1 MERVEKIEKIK
12 KDLRRLSKLS
22 HSIEVSLT
30 IKERHEKRR
39 ELLLQEEQTE
49 ETIGEISKIDR
60 VLSSLHI
67 QEYIKEAT
75 ALEERYMGAISRL
88 EPLDKTII
96 LDGYINGKAYWK
108 IGRDIGYTEDGV
120 KKRVKKSI
128 EKLANLL

>member
-1 MERVEKIEKIK
+1 MEKSEKIERIK

-30 IKERHEKRR
+30 MKERHEKRR
-39 ELLLQEEQTE
+39 ELLLQGDQTE
-49 ETIGEISKIDR
+49 ETLAEISKIDR
-60 VLSSLHI
+60 VLSSLRI
-67 QEYIKEAT
+67 KEYIKEAT

-96 LDGYINGKAYWK
+96 LDGYVNGKAYWK
-108 IGRDIGYTEDGV
+108 IGRDIGYTEDGI

-128 EKLANLL
+128 EKLATLL